1 DRRTLGPRQQGR
13 QHAGRRGAQARQPRR
28 AVRPRRRL
36 RGHGGAGRHHRGE
49 TDRQAFQET
58 SGLTRNIATRQ
69 RYSDPQRALV
79 LLVIP
84 ESRSDIRTA
93 KAGCRSEHSHSEWP
107 GGQAAGCGA
116 FASVFAFQS
125 VAQRAARFRPAPE
138 RRNVCW
144 SEILLLDRHW
154 RTIVVTH
161 AIDQL
166 VERIDAGFVWPA
178 VHRYGDGAVAVLDR
192 HFREVQWFLVLL
204 LAILRLREHADL
216 DRNVDF
222 RARLLALAVGVVL
235 RRVHVQRH
243 FVLAIREFF
252 RRRGNHAVV
261 EQGDLVEEV
270 GDQVLVLRPGLRAQV
285 GDQFARVGVRRLL
298 ELHLVEPRV
307 ERGIH
312 LVLAYVIG
320 QRVEDHRGL
329 AIVDVRLVF
338 DQRQRLLGDIL
349 GAAPRQVAIQ
359 FVLQELAH
367 PGWAVQVF

>member
-125 VAQRAARFRPAPE
+125 VAQRAARFRPASE

-144 SEILLLDRHW
+144 SELLLLDRHW

-166 VERIDAGFVWPA
+166 VERIDAGFVGLA
-178 VHRYGDGAVAVLDR
+178 VHRYGDGAVAVLYR
-192 HFREVQWFLVLL
+192 HLGEVQRFFILLIAVL
-204 LAILRLREHADL
+204 RFREHADL
-216 DRNVDF
+216 DRDVELC
-222 RARLLALAVGVVL
+222 ARLLALSVGVVL
-235 RRVHVQRH
+235 RRVYVQRD
-243 FVLAIREFF
+243 FVLPIRQLL
-252 RRRGNHAVV
+252 RRCGNHAIV
-261 EQGDLVEEV
+261 EQRDLVEEV
-270 GDQVLVLRPGLRAQV
+270 GDDALILRA
-285 GDQFARVGVRRLL
+285 
-298 ELHLVEPRV
+298 
-307 ERGIH
+307 
-312 LVLAYVIG
+312 
-320 QRVEDHRGL
+320 GL
-329 AIVDVRLVF
+329 
-338 DQRQRLLGDIL
+338 
-349 GAAPRQVAIQ
+349 
-359 FVLQELAH
+359 
-367 PGWAVQVF
+367 